1 MRSNHIAKLDDIVK
15 RRTNMSEL
23 NMKAISHR
31 ERERKTMSIWDQVS
45 SNKDV
50 IPARYTT
57 SINICRRIVRLW
69 KNIAPFLFVQASE
82 HPNRRSFPSTL
93 WFSRT
98 CALFTK
104 SQWIGLLHL
113 HHSKRWAVFV
123 GGGWFQW
130 YTWSLGVR
138 WTQKHLREDMCLF
151 WVVKNDKI
159 STV

>member
-15 RRTNMSEL
+15 CRTNMSEL

-31 ERERKTMSIWDQVS
+31 EREKDKCPFEIKYQVT
-45 SNKDV
+45 KMWFQQDT
-50 IPARYTT
+50 PQHHKHQHLA
-57 SINICRRIVRLW
+57 CRRIVRLW

-98 CALFTK
+98 CALLTK

-113 HHSKRWAVFV
+113 HHSKRWPAFV
-123 GGGWFQW
+123 GGCWFQW

-151 WVVKNDKI
+151 LGCEKW
-159 STV
+159 